1 MSSDHRKPKSVGVLI
16 SCMYQD
22 IGIIER
28 THVQTNV
35 VVVNQCDDESVKEYD
50 FVNKNGRSC
59 HVKFISTCERG
70 LSRSRNMAIRN
81 CSDDICLICD
91 DDEVLSDNYEA
102 MILDGYE
109 YYPSASVVTFMLE
122 REYSNNRNYPQP
134 PGKRHN
140 LVSILKTNS
149 LEITFKRE
157 DVMANEIEFDEMMG
171 SGTGNGGGEE
181 EKFLL
186 DIRRKGLPLYFYAKT
201 IATVHQ
207 GQSQWFKGFDKE
219 YFRNKGWSARRML
232 GAPLSIFYLVY
243 FMISHY
249 KLFKKDISVIQMIT
263 SLVKGWFSKRD
274 KRN

>member
-1 MSSDHRKPKSVGVLI
+1 
-16 SCMYQD
+16 
-22 IGIIER
+22 
-28 THVQTNV
+28 
-35 VVVNQCDDESVKEYD
+35 
-50 FVNKNGRSC
+50 
-59 HVKFISTCERG
+59 
-70 LSRSRNMAIRN
+70 
-81 CSDDICLICD
+81 
-91 DDEVLSDNYEA
+91 
-102 MILDGYE
+102 
-109 YYPSASVVTFMLE
+109 
-122 REYSNNRNYPQP
+122 
-134 PGKRHN
+134 
-140 LVSILKTNS
+140 
-149 LEITFKRE
+149 
-157 DVMANEIEFDEMMG
+157 MANEIEFDEMMG